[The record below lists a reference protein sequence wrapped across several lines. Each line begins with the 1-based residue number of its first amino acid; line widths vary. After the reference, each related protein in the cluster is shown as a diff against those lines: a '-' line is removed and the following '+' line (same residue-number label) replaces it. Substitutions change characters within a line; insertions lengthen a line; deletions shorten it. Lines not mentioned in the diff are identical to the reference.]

1 MKNYYFLVIG
11 LILTALFLNIGIQ
24 PLFLEE
30 PRRAIVAMEMME
42 AGNLW
47 VPLQLGEYY
56 YFKPPIYNWLIILSV
71 TLFQTWEEWAV
82 RIPSVLSFISL
93 AVLIYAVG
101 KRHHSREMGLLSAL
115 FFMVSIDILFY
126 FSLLAEIDLFY
137 SLITF
142 GVLSALL
149 HFSNTQQYGWMYLTA
164 YLLSAVG
171 FLTKGMPSIAFL
183 GLGILYTCYY
193 HQQWKKLFH
202 PMHFVS
208 GFLFL
213 GIVGGYFLY
222 YSQFHDPIA
231 FLEGIWTQ
239 SSQRTVVEHSW
250 TRFLAHILVFPID
263 LFKNTL
269 PASLILLFYF
279 QKSSRKIIQNHP
291 FLRYSLGM
299 LAVQLILY
307 WLSPGAKQR
316 YIYML
321 YPLVIYLASGIYINI
336 KKSHQWLNYLSTVL
350 TMLLLVGGIGLYAF
364 GKNYLTFPLV
374 WPALLSVIFGLSL
387 AVLLRQKIWPPVVVS
402 VLALSALRIVFDL
415 VVLPQRA
422 TDSIA
427 QSDKDRAAAIV
438 ERVKEQPLYLYIE
451 GDVPIIEEKELPLSL
466 TMVFYLNKRR
476 GTTLK
481 SKRQWESGVYYLA
494 NKKVVPDGID
504 TQFEHQYGKETIV
517 LVQYP

>member
-1 MKNYYFLVIG
+1 MKNYYLLAIVF
-11 LILTALFLNIGIQ
+11 ILTALFLNIGVQ

-30 PRRAIVAMEMME
+30 PRRAIVAMEMLE

-71 TLFQTWEEWAV
+71 TLFQTWEEWAI

-93 AVLIYAVG
+93 GVLVYLVG
-101 KRHHSREMGLLSAL
+101 KRHHSREMGLTAAL
-115 FFMVSIDILFY
+115 FFMISIDILFY

-149 HFSNTQQYGWMYLTA
+149 HFSNTQQYHWMYLSA

-171 FLTKGMPSIAFL
+171 FLTKGMPSIVFL
-183 GLGILYTCYY
+183 GLGILFTCY
-193 HQQWKKLFH
+193 HHRIWKKFFH
-202 PMHFVS
+202 PMHFIS

-222 YSQFHDPIA
+222 YSQFNDPLA

-239 SSQRTVVEHSW
+239 SSQRTAIEHPGS
-250 TRFLAHILVFPID
+250 RFLSHILIFPVD

-269 PASLILLFYF
+269 PVSLLLLFYF
-279 QKSSRKIIQNHP
+279 KKTNWSIIKGHP
-291 FLRYSLGM
+291 FLQFSLGM
-299 LAVQLILY
+299 LALQLLLY
-307 WLSPGAKQR
+307 WMSPGAKQR

-321 YPLVIYLASGIYINI
+321 YPFLIYLAVGVYIHLQ
-336 KKSHQWLNYLSTVL
+336 KSHQWLKTLSIVL
-350 TMLLLVGGIGLYAF
+350 TALLLIGGIGLYAF
-364 GKNYLTFPLV
+364 GKNYLPFTLA
-374 WPALLSVIFGLSL
+374 WPSIL
-387 AVLLRQKIWPPVVVS
+387 AVILGLALVGLLRQKTWPTVVVS
-402 VLALSALRIVFDL
+402 VLAFSAMRIVFDL

-422 TDSIA
+422 SDSIA
-427 QSDKDRAAAIV
+427 QSDKERAAAIV
-438 ERVKEQPLYLYIE
+438 NHIEEQPLYLYIE

-466 TMVFYLNKRR
+466 TMVFYLNKLR

-481 SKRQWESGVYYLA
+481 SKRQWESGKYYLA
-494 NKKVVPDGID
+494 NKKVVPQGIP
-504 TQFEHQYGKETIV
+504 TQFEHQYGRETIV

>member
-1 MKNYYFLVIG
+1 MKNYYFLAIAF
-11 LILTALFLNIGIQ
+11 ILTALFLNIGVQ

-30 PRRAIVAMEMME
+30 PRRAIVAMEMLE

-71 TLFQTWEEWAV
+71 TLFGTWDEWAV

-93 AVLIYAVG
+93 GGLVYLVG
-101 KRHHSREMGLLSAL
+101 KRHHSRTMGLLSAL

-142 GVLSALL
+142 AVLSALL
-149 HFSNTQQYGWMYLTA
+149 HFSNTQQYSWMYLTA
-164 YLLSAVG
+164 YLLSVVG
-171 FLTKGMPSIAFL
+171 FLTKGMPSIVFL
-183 GLGILYTCYY
+183 GLGILFTCYH

-202 PMHFVS
+202 PMHFIS

-222 YSQFHDPIA
+222 YGQFNDPLA

-250 TRFLAHILVFPID
+250 TRFLSHVLIFPVD

-279 QKSSRKIIQNHP
+279 KKSNWKIITQHP
-291 FLRYSLGM
+291 FLKFCLGM
-299 LAVQLILY
+299 LAVQLMLY

-321 YPLVIYLASGIYINI
+321 YPFVIYLSSAVYIHI
-336 KKSHQWLNYLSTVL
+336 LKSHQWLNYLSMVL
-350 TMLLLVGGIGLYAF
+350 TGLLLIGGIGLYAF
-364 GKNYLTFPLV
+364 GKNYLAFPLE
-374 WPALLSVIFGLSL
+374 WPALL
-387 AVLLRQKIWPPVVVS
+387 AVLFGIGLVGILRQKTWPTVVVS
-402 VLALSALRIVFDL
+402 VLAFTALRVVFDL

-422 TDSIA
+422 SDSIA
-427 QSDKDRAAAIV
+427 QSDKERAHAIV
-438 ERVKEQPLYLYIE
+438 NEINNQPLYLYIE

-466 TMVFYLNKRR
+466 TMVFYLNKWI

-494 NKKVVPDGID
+494 NKKVVPTGLP
-504 TQFEHQYGKETIV
+504 TQFEHQYGNETIV